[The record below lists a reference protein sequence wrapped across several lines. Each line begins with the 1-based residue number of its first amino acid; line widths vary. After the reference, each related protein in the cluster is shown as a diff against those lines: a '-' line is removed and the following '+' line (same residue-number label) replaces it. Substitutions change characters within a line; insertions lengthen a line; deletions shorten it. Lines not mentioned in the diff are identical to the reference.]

1 MDDYTK
7 ALIRYRFEDLRR
19 LNHTGNANRGIYN
32 WMVGYLV
39 ALDDMSIITSEE
51 SAKSVKALSAWC
63 DEQKAKEETLREEA
77 WNVQDFCVAEVVE
90 DGND

>member
-7 ALIRYRFEDLRR
+7 ALIRYRFEDLCR
-19 LNHTGNANRGIYN
+19 LNHTDNANRGIYN
-32 WMVGYLV
+32 WIAGYLV
-39 ALDDMSIITSEE
+39 ALDDMGIITSEE
-51 SAKSVKALSAWC
+51 SAKAVKALIAWY
-63 DEQKAKEETLREEA
+63 DEQKAKDETLRKEA